1 MALPILPADLF
12 FIPIFESTF
21 YFLIQYATRAT
32 RLFLTGKTKQT
43 YVEFIFIQ
51 YYRNCII
58 DQAECSC
65 LRCILPGKCCRK
77 FPSRFPRAVGFFVAY
92 LNSSI
97 MGSNNF
103 KDLSRRMTLYLDGE
117 LNTEQERELLQEIQ
131 QNPQYVQ
138 LLSKEQ
144 HFREFIKSRLQRK
157 SVSPTLVQSIKDKI
171 RTSI

>member
-1 MALPILPADLF
+1 
-12 FIPIFESTF
+12 
-21 YFLIQYATRAT
+21 
-32 RLFLTGKTKQT
+32 
-43 YVEFIFIQ
+43 
-51 YYRNCII
+51 
-58 DQAECSC
+58 
-65 LRCILPGKCCRK
+65 
-77 FPSRFPRAVGFFVAY
+77 
-92 LNSSI
+92 